1 MSSSRSVVN
10 TFTQGKVPPRN
21 LGTRWASNGL
31 TKNEVSVVKSF
42 KSFLAEESG
51 ATAIEYALIASLI
64 AVFLIGALSAL
75 GTSLSSEFAEVGAAL
90 K

>member
-1 MSSSRSVVN
+1 MIKS
-10 TFTQGKVPPRN
+10 
-21 LGTRWASNGL
+21 L
-31 TKNEVSVVKSF
+31 KSF
-42 KSFLAEESG
+42 VANKSG

-75 GTSLSSEFAEVGAAL
+75 GTKLSSEFAEVGAAL

>member
-1 MSSSRSVVN
+1 M
-10 TFTQGKVPPRN
+10 
-21 LGTRWASNGL
+21 TRTIHA
-31 TKNEVSVVKSF
+31 
-42 KSFLAEESG
+42 FLCDQDG

-75 GTSLSSEFAEVGAAL
+75 GTNLSSEFNEVATSL

>member
-1 MSSSRSVVN
+1 MIKS
-10 TFTQGKVPPRN
+10 
-21 LGTRWASNGL
+21 L
-31 TKNEVSVVKSF
+31 KSF
-42 KSFLAEESG
+42 VANESG

-75 GTSLSSEFAEVGAAL
+75 GTKLSSEFAEVSTSL

>member
-1 MSSSRSVVN
+1 MIKS
-10 TFTQGKVPPRN
+10 
-21 LGTRWASNGL
+21 L
-31 TKNEVSVVKSF
+31 KSF
-42 KSFLAEESG
+42 VANESG

-75 GTSLSSEFAEVGAAL
+75 GTKLSSEFNEVGSAL

>member
-1 MSSSRSVVN
+1 MIKS
-10 TFTQGKVPPRN
+10 
-21 LGTRWASNGL
+21 L
-31 TKNEVSVVKSF
+31 KSF
-42 KSFLAEESG
+42 VADESG

-75 GTSLSSEFAEVGAAL
+75 GTKLSSEFAEVGAAL